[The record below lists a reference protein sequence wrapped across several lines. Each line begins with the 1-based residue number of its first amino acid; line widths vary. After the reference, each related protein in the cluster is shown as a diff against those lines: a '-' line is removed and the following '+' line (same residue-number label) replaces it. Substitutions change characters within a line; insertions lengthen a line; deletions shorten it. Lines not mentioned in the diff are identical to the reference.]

1 MEAPVEICYLG
12 VVIGRTQE
20 QPLAADGGTSFFLA
34 VREPM
39 PVGSVVRLRSTAGE
53 TLARVVHAVEASDPA
68 LSGMQVR
75 LIDPTDNQEEA
86 AREWIPPP
94 PAPEEARPARE
105 PAKTAMAVIEVTPPV
120 APSPPPAEPALLAPS
135 PPPAE
140 PALIAPSSPPVAATD
155 DSTAHAP
162 NEGAEAGDVD
172 GTAPNEPYAVDHEAQ
187 ADGPSS
193 DEATGDARPSPS
205 PAAEE
210 LPPARPISTGGG
222 RRKAKRRK

>member
-1 MEAPVEICYLG
+1 
-12 VVIGRTQE
+12 
-20 QPLAADGGTSFFLA
+20 
-34 VREPM
+34 
-39 PVGSVVRLRSTAGE
+39 
-53 TLARVVHAVEASDPA
+53 
-68 LSGMQVR
+68 
-75 LIDPTDNQEEA
+75 
-86 AREWIPPP
+86 
-94 PAPEEARPARE
+94 
-105 PAKTAMAVIEVTPPV
+105 AKTAMAVIEVTPPV